1 MRLISYS
8 VYVGLMVWLVGAC
21 KQATPELAPTAMDSI
36 GVVGT
41 LASAKALMVENR
53 PANIVALAVDP
64 TGNLYAADV
73 ANSLIRKITP
83 SGEVSTFAGTGQA
96 GYRNGAVSLA
106 QFSGLASLAFDKTG
120 NLYVGEGFENT
131 CVRKITP
138 TGVVSTFA
146 GEPFGSKPITFD
158 PSTSPDGPDTS
169 ARFISVVSLAFDS
182 ADNLFASDV
191 GSINRYASNAV
202 RKITPDGYVRTIAG
216 YASGL
221 AYQGKLIGNTP
232 APFRF
237 LSLAINKTNTLV
249 GVDNLN
255 QLLYQIT
262 PTGDI
267 SLLLSSKPLSNSH
280 SLVYDSSNNL
290 LVANGQQVV
299 QISPTGVTRVLTGAN
314 QASFVND
321 SLRLARFSYISALAI
336 DTKNTLYIADQG
348 NQCIRRVRLK

>member
-1 MRLISYS
+1 MRLVFCY
-8 VYVGLMVWLVGAC
+8 VYLGLIGWLAAAC
-21 KQATPELAPTAMDSI
+21 KPAASELVPTAMDST

-41 LASAKALMVENR
+41 LVAAKALMVGNR
-53 PANIVALAVDP
+53 SANIVALAVDS

-96 GYRNGAVSLA
+96 GYLNGPAALA
-106 QFSGLASLAFDKTG
+106 QFNGLASLAFDKLG

-146 GEPFGSKPITFD
+146 GEPFGSKSITFD

-169 ARFISVVSLAFDS
+169 ARFISVVALAFDS
-182 ADNLFASDV
+182 ANNLFASDI
-191 GSINRYASNAV
+191 GSINRYASSAI

-216 YASGL
+216 FASPL
-221 AYQGKLIGNTP
+221 ANQGKLIGNIP

-237 LSLAINKTNTLV
+237 LSLAVNKANTLV
-249 GVDNLN
+249 GVDKLN

-262 PTGDI
+262 PTGDM
-267 SLLLSSKPLSNSH
+267 SLLLSGKPLSDPH
-280 SLVYDSSNNL
+280 CLVYDSSNNL

-299 QISPTGVTRVLTGAN
+299 QISPTGITRVLTGDN
-314 QASFVND
+314 QVGFIND
-321 SLRLARFSYISALAI
+321 SLRLARFTYISALAI
-336 DTKNTLYIADQG
+336 DTKNILYIADQG